1 MPKQKVEQVEERINL
16 HMSSLLFVIILK
28 VEFCYLKKNQLAGVT
43 CIGSSSTP
51 FMKD

>member
-16 HMSSLLFVIILK
+16 HMSSLFVIILK